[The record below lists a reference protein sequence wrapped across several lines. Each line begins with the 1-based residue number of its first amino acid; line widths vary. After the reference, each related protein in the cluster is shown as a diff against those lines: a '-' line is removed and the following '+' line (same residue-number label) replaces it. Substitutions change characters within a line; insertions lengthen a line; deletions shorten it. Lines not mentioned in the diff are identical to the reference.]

1 MTSGAARHAGLVKRV
16 LFLCA
21 HNSARSQMAEG
32 FLRSFAGDRFEV
44 ESAGTRATRVH
55 PLAIKAMREL
65 GIDIAE
71 QKSKSVDAVGEGW
84 DVVVTVCDSSCPV
97 PPRSGLKLRWR
108 LPDPSAARG
117 TEAERLDV
125 FRGIRDSI
133 QSRVRLLANRL

>member
-1 MTSGAARHAGLVKRV
+1 MKRV

-44 ESAGTRATRVH
+44 QSAGTKSTSVH
-55 PLAIKAMREL
+55 PLAVSVMREL
-65 GIDIAE
+65 GVDISA
-71 QKSKSVDAVGEGW
+71 QTSKSVDDVGEGW

-97 PPRSGLKLRWR
+97 PPRSGLKLRWK

-117 TEAERLDV
+117 TEPERLEV
-125 FRGIRDSI
+125 FRGVRDSI
-133 QSRVRLLANRL
+133 RSRVRLLADRI

>member
-1 MTSGAARHAGLVKRV
+1 MKRV

-44 ESAGTRATRVH
+44 QSAGTKLTSVH
-55 PLAIKAMREL
+55 PLAVSVMREL
-65 GIDIAE
+65 GVDISK
-71 QKSKSVDAVGEGW
+71 QTSKSVDEVGEGW

-97 PPRSGLKLRWR
+97 PPRSGLKLRWK
-108 LPDPSAARG
+108 LPDPSAASG
-117 TEAERLDV
+117 TEAERVEV

-133 QSRVRLLANRL
+133 RSRVRLLADRM

>member
-1 MTSGAARHAGLVKRV
+1 MKRV

-55 PLAIKAMREL
+55 PLAIAVMREI
-65 GIDIAE
+65 GIDISGHE
-71 QKSKSVDAVGEGW
+71 SKSIDDVGESW

-97 PPRSGLKLRWR
+97 PPHSGLKLRWK

-117 TEAERLDV
+117 TAAERLEV
-125 FRGIRDSI
+125 FRGVRDSI
-133 QSRVRLLANRL
+133 RSRVRLLADRI